1 MELCIKNTIVLFCFV
16 SSHKN
21 LTFSKQ
27 SSLACLFQFPKESLR
42 PIGPLSL
49 HKLCVHMLF
58 FPCSPC
64 SLVPLFPCSPCSP
77 ESSVPFFPL
86 FFLFPLYP
94 CSPCTHCSPVLFGY
108 ENSTCFPRT
117 QLYENGNHDFPGKI
131 MALTFCLVAYPFLRG
146 KRQFTRKTTTLHTHH
161 AFLYI
166 LLLSLH
172 DYDVKMLNFSYCGG
186 RELKTK
192 TLFFFS
198 RTSLHYFRIQLQKTI
213 LAGME
218 RF

>member
-1 MELCIKNTIVLFCFV
+1 MT
-16 SSHKN
+16 
-21 LTFSKQ
+21 LTF
-27 SSLACLFQFPKESLR
+27 
-42 PIGPLSL
+42 
-49 HKLCVHMLF
+49 
-58 FPCSPC
+58 
-64 SLVPLFPCSPCSP
+64 
-77 ESSVPFFPL
+77 
-86 FFLFPLYP
+86 Y
-94 CSPCTHCSPVLFGY
+94 
-108 ENSTCFPRT
+108 
-117 QLYENGNHDFPGKI
+117 
-131 MALTFCLVAYPFLRG
+131 LVAYPFLRG

-198 RTSLHYFRIQLQKTI
+198 RTSLHYFRILLQKTI

-218 RF
+218 RFWSCCLKIMSSSRSRKGVKLLLRIWLAKLSYELTIRWEKHDLRSLITTEAWLTTSYGSFTAWRINTVMMWPGIILSIVI

>member
-1 MELCIKNTIVLFCFV
+1 MELCIKNTIVLCCFV

-64 SLVPLFPCSPCSP
+64 SLVPLFPCSLCSP
-77 ESSVPFFPL
+77 VSSVPFFSL
-86 FFLFPLYP
+86 FSLLPIVLLF
-94 CSPCTHCSPVLFGY
+94 SSGTRR
-108 ENSTCFPRT
+108 STCLTRT
-117 QLYENGNHDFPGKI
+117 QLYKNGNHDFPEKI
-131 MALTFCLVAYPFLRG
+131 MTLTFYLVAYPFLRG

-172 DYDVKMLNFSYCGG
+172 DYDVKMFNFSYCGG